1 MGCLCGSSNE
11 QKTTKEPSVKSEQ
24 KDKTLDFISE
34 PGSFPKI
41 NSMTDIGSVGTFNS
55 LVIPLTLEN
64 SLIKYKNFNNIDLS
78 DSNIFNDTNKFLESA
93 KSKIENYEIFY
104 DRLIGKGGFG
114 KVYFGKDKIS
124 QEQVAIKIEEENN
137 NINNNINFSYLLNE
151 YKVYETLKGYN
162 HIPKIYD
169 CFKKDNNNYLVMEIL
184 GPSLESTFKKYNKK
198 FSLSTV
204 LNIGLQIL
212 DILEYIHSKNI
223 IHKDIKPDCFLI
235 GNNDKSKIFIIDFGF
250 STNYI
255 DPNLNLHYPLM
266 VGSFVGSYKFTS
278 FNSIVLG
285 YNKSRRDDIESLAYM
300 LIYFLKGSLPWDNK
314 VNKADIQNKRRKIS
328 IEMLCLNVPIEIK
341 QFLSYAYNLKFI
353 EKPDYNYLR
362 NLLTNCAKNNNLT
375 LTKNNYDW
383 ILNENIEK
391 LENKIFSTLNNEEFD
406 NVSAIANS
414 VVGKK
419 ERERIETYYIK
430 TENSFKINNIL
441 RTKGPS
447 GLNDEDYKTYFALNQ
462 AINNYVTEEDY
473 LVHRYV
479 DNNYIKN
486 VFNFNPNNDIAYNL
500 NKIKEQI
507 RTVKIEKGFMSCYM
521 TNNHVIERNIQLE
534 IKIPKGTN
542 AYITKNKDESEII
555 LRNNTEYQIIDAKI
569 INNKIQINIS
579 ILNNKRSIVSSDK

>member
-1 MGCLCGSSNE
+1 MGCLCESSKEPNGG
-11 QKTTKEPSVKSEQ
+11 KEPSVKNKP
-24 KDKTLDFISE
+24 KDTTSDFISG
-34 PGSFPKI
+34 PLSFPKL
-41 NSMTDIGSVGTFNS
+41 NNTMNDIGSVGTFNS
-55 LVIPLTLEN
+55 LVIPLLLKG
-64 SLIKYKNFNNIDLS
+64 SLIKNKNFNNIDLS
-78 DSNIFNDTNKFLESA
+78 DSNSFNDTNKFLKFIESRR
-93 KSKIENYEIFY
+93 ENYEINY

-137 NINNNINFSYLLNE
+137 NINFSYLLNE
-151 YKVYETLKGYN
+151 YKVYEILKGYN

-212 DILEYIHSKNI
+212 DILEHIHSKNI

-266 VGSFVGSYKFTS
+266 IDSFVGNYKFTS

-300 LIYFLKGSLPWDNK
+300 LIYFLKGSLPWENK
-314 VNKADIQNKRRKIS
+314 VNITDIKDTRRKIS
-328 IEMLCLNVPIEIK
+328 IEILCLNVPIEIK
-341 QFLSYAYNLKFI
+341 QFLSYACNLKFI

-383 ILNENIEK
+383 ILNENIER
-391 LENKIFSTLNNEEFD
+391 LENKTFSTLNDKEFD
-406 NVSAIANS
+406 NVSRLANS
-414 VVGKK
+414 FVGQKD
-419 ERERIETYYIK
+419 RERIETFYIK
-430 TENSFKINNIL
+430 TKNAFKINNIL

-447 GLNDEDYKTYFALNQ
+447 SLSDEDYKTYFALNQ
-462 AINNYVTEEDY
+462 AINNYKTEEDY

-479 DNNYIKN
+479 DNNYLKN
-486 VFNFNPNNDIAYNL
+486 VFNFNPSNDIAYNL

-507 RTVKIEKGFMSCYM
+507 GTVKIEKGFMSCYM

-555 LRNNTEYQIIDAKI
+555 LRNNTEYQIMDAKI
-569 INNKIQINIS
+569 IINKIQINIS
-579 ILNNKRSIVSSDK
+579 ILNNKRSIVSLDK

>member
-1 MGCLCGSSNE
+1 MGCICESSNG
-11 QKTTKEPSVKSEQ
+11 QNGGKEPSVKNKP
-24 KDKTLDFISE
+24 KDTTSVIISE
-34 PGSFPKI
+34 PISFPKL
-41 NSMTDIGSVGTFNS
+41 NNTMTDIGSVGTFNS
-55 LVIPLTLEN
+55 LVIPLLLKG
-64 SLIKYKNFNNIDLS
+64 SLIKNKNFNNIDLS
-78 DSNIFNDTNKFLESA
+78 DSNSFNDTNKLLKFIESRT
-93 KSKIENYEIFY
+93 ENYEINY

-137 NINNNINFSYLLNE
+137 NINFSYLLNE
-151 YKVYETLKGYN
+151 YKVYEILKGYN

-204 LNIGLQIL
+204 LNIGLQII
-212 DILEYIHSKNI
+212 DILEHIHSKNI

-266 VGSFVGSYKFTS
+266 MDSFVGNYKFTS

-300 LIYFLKGSLPWDNK
+300 LIYFLKGSLPWENK
-314 VNKADIQNKRRKIS
+314 VNITDIKDTRRKIS
-328 IEMLCLNVPIEIK
+328 IEILCLNVPIEIK

-383 ILNENIEK
+383 ILNENIE
-391 LENKIFSTLNNEEFD
+391 I
-406 NVSAIANS
+406 
-414 VVGKK
+414 
-419 ERERIETYYIK
+419 
-430 TENSFKINNIL
+430 
-441 RTKGPS
+441 
-447 GLNDEDYKTYFALNQ
+447 
-462 AINNYVTEEDY
+462 
-473 LVHRYV
+473 
-479 DNNYIKN
+479 
-486 VFNFNPNNDIAYNL
+486 
-500 NKIKEQI
+500 
-507 RTVKIEKGFMSCYM
+507 
-521 TNNHVIERNIQLE
+521 
-534 IKIPKGTN
+534 
-542 AYITKNKDESEII
+542 
-555 LRNNTEYQIIDAKI
+555 
-569 INNKIQINIS
+569 
-579 ILNNKRSIVSSDK
+579 